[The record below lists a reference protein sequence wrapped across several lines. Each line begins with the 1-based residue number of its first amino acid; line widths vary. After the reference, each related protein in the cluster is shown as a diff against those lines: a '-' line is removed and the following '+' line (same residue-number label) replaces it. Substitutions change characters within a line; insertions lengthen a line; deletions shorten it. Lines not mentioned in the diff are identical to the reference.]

1 MTIINNWVN
10 HSMGTMGRTNLIN
23 TDQFWNDAYKSLI
36 SVKDEEYDEFCFTSG
51 LLYRVHTGGNS
62 EPVFEDYLDYGEEA
76 DRVFKREYDFW
87 IKQNDVNA
95 IEWHNHW
102 VSFTDSV
109 DVINSAY
116 FSGKGLRGFV
126 IVIQPKKAIN
136 VYPFKPM
143 GFDEREVVAPM
154 DKNTLIEVLP
164 FVDFIDK
171 YKEKTIQ

>member
-1 MTIINNWVN
+1 M
-10 HSMGTMGRTNLIN
+10 
-23 TDQFWNDAYKSLI
+23 
-36 SVKDEEYDEFCFTSG
+36 
-51 LLYRVHTGGNS
+51 
-62 EPVFEDYLDYGEEA
+62 
-76 DRVFKREYDFW
+76 
-87 IKQNDVNA
+87 
-95 IEWHNHW
+95 
-102 VSFTDSV
+102 
-109 DVINSAY
+109 
-116 FSGKGLRGFV
+116 RGFV